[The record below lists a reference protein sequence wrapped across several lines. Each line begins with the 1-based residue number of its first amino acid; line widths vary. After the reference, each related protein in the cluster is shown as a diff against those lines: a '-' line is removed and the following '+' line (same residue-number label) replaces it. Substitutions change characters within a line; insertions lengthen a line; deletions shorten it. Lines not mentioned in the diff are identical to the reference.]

1 MGAVTSHLR
10 GIYTTAT
17 ALLRTISAL
26 NARYSALLSRVHAGP
41 FTPVEKPTESF
52 WMRDP
57 PFPELGDV
65 VWDGTPSSSS
75 AEDRVR
81 GGGGEEEVD
90 VVVVGSGITGVSAVK
105 TILELSCSS
114 AASAEGDGDHDDGDK
129 GGKTVPRIM
138 VLEARQLCS
147 GATARNG
154 GHIKCAPHTEFARLR
169 KTLGEEKARKVVRFQ
184 MRHLPALK
192 EVGERM
198 PLGEVREVETVDL
211 FLDGVDFER
220 ARGDVDGLKAWLPEI
235 EVGVWGAEEAR
246 EKFGV
251 NRHVVG
257 AISYQAGA
265 LWPYRLVTSLWND
278 LKTKH
283 PSLTISTHTPVSS
296 IAPNASSTHPYTVH
310 TPHGKIHTRHVL
322 HATNAY
328 TGHLV
333 PALRGCLTGVIGHM
347 TAQKPGRDFSPV
359 CHGGRSWSVMYG
371 LGFDYV
377 TQRPDGEDGQPG
389 ELMLGGGLFRSKEEG
404 LDQIGVWDDGRLDA
418 FPLMH
423 LRGSM
428 ATVFEPRW
436 GVEGKLE
443 GAWSGIMGF
452 TGDILPFVGGLKPGV
467 GNGVRENVGGV
478 GDGFGEWIAAG
489 FNGEGMVWA
498 WLSGVAVGIMMMG
511 REEDDLE
518 EGEGRPGGRL
528 GEWFPVEEVKLDG
541 GRLRRARLEN
551 MAGEV

>member
-1 MGAVTSHLR
+1 MGAVISHLR
-10 GIYTTAT
+10 GIYTSFT
-17 ALLRTISAL
+17 ALIRTLSAL
-26 NARYSALLSRVHAGP
+26 NARYGALLERVHAGP
-41 FTPVEKPTESF
+41 FLPVEKPTESF

-57 PFPELGDV
+57 PFPEMGDV
-65 VWDGTPSSSS
+65 D
-75 AEDRVR
+75 EEE
-81 GGGGEEEVD
+81 EEEVD

-105 TILELSCSS
+105 TIFELSSS
-114 AASAEGDGDHDDGDK
+114 SLTKPEGQGNDDQRGIPK
-129 GGKTVPRIM
+129 IM

-154 GHIKCAPHTEFARLR
+154 GHIKCAPHEEFARLR
-169 KTLGEEKARKVVRFQ
+169 RMLGDDERARKVVRLQ
-184 MRHLPALK
+184 MRHLSALK

-198 PLGEVREVETVDL
+198 PWGEVREVETVDL
-211 FLDGVDFER
+211 FLDGDGFER
-220 ARGDVDGLKAWLPEI
+220 ARGNVDELRGWMPEVDVR
-235 EVGVWGAEEAR
+235 VWEGEEEMR

-265 LWPYRLVTSLWND
+265 LWPYRLVTSLWHD
-278 LKTKH
+278 LKTKY

-296 IAPNASSTHPYTVH
+296 ITPNASPTHPYTIH
-310 TPHGKIHTRHVL
+310 SPRGKIRTRHVL

-333 PALRGCLTGVIGHM
+333 PALRGCLTGVLGHM
-347 TAQKPGRDFSPV
+347 TAQKPGKDFSPV

-371 LGFDYV
+371 TGFDYV

-389 ELMLGGGLFRSKEEG
+389 ELMLGGGLFRSKEDG
-404 LDQIGVWDDGRLDA
+404 LDQVGVWDDGRVDA

-428 ATVFEPRW
+428 AAIFEPRW
-436 GVEGKLE
+436 GAEGKLE

-452 TGDILPFVGGLKPGV
+452 TGDMLPFVGGLPVGV
-467 GNGVRENVGGV
+467 GNGRRMRENVGGV

-489 FNGEGMVWA
+489 FSGEGMVWA

-511 REEDDLE
+511 REDDELV

-528 GEWFPVEEVKLDG
+528 GEWFPVEEVRVDA

-551 MAGEV
+551 LANEV

>member
-10 GIYTTAT
+10 GIYNTTTA
-17 ALLRTISAL
+17 LIRTLSLL
-26 NARYSALLSRVHAGP
+26 NARYGALLERIRAGP
-41 FTPVEKPTESF
+41 FLPVEEPTEPF

-57 PFPELGDV
+57 PFPEIGDV
-65 VWDGTPSSSS
+65 DRDVG
-75 AEDRVR
+75 EDEEEV
-81 GGGGEEEVD
+81 EEVD

-105 TILELSCSS
+105 TILELSCSG
-114 AASAEGDGDHDDGDK
+114 ASSPEGINDDGK
-129 GGKTVPRIM
+129 RAKATAPKIM

-154 GHIKCAPHTEFARLR
+154 GHIKCAPHEEFARLR
-169 KTLGEEKARKVVRFQ
+169 KTLGEEAARKVVRLQ
-184 MRHLPALK
+184 MRHLSALR
-192 EVGERM
+192 EVGARM

-211 FLDGVDFER
+211 YLEGDGFER
-220 ARGDVDGLKAWLPEI
+220 ARG
-235 EVGVWGAEEAR
+235 
-246 EKFGV
+246 
-251 NRHVVG
+251 
-257 AISYQAGA
+257 SA
-265 LWPYRLVTSLWND
+265 LWPYRLVTSLWHD
-278 LKTKH
+278 LKTKY

-296 IAPNASSTHPYTVH
+296 ITPNASASHPYTVH
-310 TPHGKIHTRHVL
+310 THRGRIRTRHVL

-347 TAQKPGRDFSPV
+347 TAQKPGKDFAPV

-371 LGFDYV
+371 TGFDYV

-404 LDQIGVWDDGRLDA
+404 LDQIGVWDDGRVDA

-436 GVEGKLE
+436 GEGGKLE

-452 TGDILPFVGGLKPGV
+452 TGDTLPFVGGLPAGI
-467 GNGVRENVGGV
+467 GNGNGGRENVGGV

-489 FNGEGMVWA
+489 FSGEGMVWA
-498 WLSGVAVGIMMMG
+498 WLSGVAVGVMMMG
-511 REEDDLE
+511 REGEDVV

-528 GEWFPVEEVKLDG
+528 AEWFPVEEVRVDG

-551 MAGEV
+551 LANEV

>member
-1 MGAVTSHLR
+1 MGAVISHLR
-10 GIYTTAT
+10 SIYNTAT

-26 NARYSALLSRVHAGP
+26 NARYGALLARVHAGP

-65 VWDGTPSSSS
+65 V
-75 AEDRVR
+75 
-81 GGGGEEEVD
+81 EEEEEEAD

-105 TILELSCSS
+105 TILELSSS
-114 AASAEGDGDHDDGDK
+114 PK
-129 GGKTVPRIM
+129 IM

-154 GHIKCAPHTEFARLR
+154 GHIKCAPHEEFARLR
-169 KTLGEEKARKVVRFQ
+169 KTLGEEKARRVVRLQ

-198 PLGEVREVETVDL
+198 PWGEVREVETVDL
-211 FLDGVDFER
+211 FLEGVDFER
-220 ARGDVDGLKAWLPEI
+220 ARGHVDGMREWLPE
-235 EVGVWGAEEAR
+235 VDVHVWEAEQAR
-246 EKFGV
+246 KKFGV
-251 NRHVVG
+251 NRQVVG

-265 LWPYRLVTSLWND
+265 LWPYRLVTSLWHD
-278 LKTKH
+278 LMTKY
-283 PSLTISTHTPVSS
+283 PGLTISTHTPVSS
-296 IAPNASSTHPYTVH
+296 ITPNASPTHPYTVH
-310 TPHGKIHTRHVL
+310 TSRGKIRTRHVL

-333 PALRGCLTGVIGHM
+333 PSLRGCLTGVIGHM
-347 TAQKPGRDFSPV
+347 TAQKPGDGFAPV
-359 CHGGRSWSVMYG
+359 CQGRRSWSMMYG
-371 LGFDYV
+371 TGFDYV

-404 LDQIGVWDDGRLDA
+404 LDQVGVWDDGRVDA

-428 ATVFEPRW
+428 ATIFEPRW
-436 GVEGKLE
+436 GAGGTLE
-443 GAWSGIMGF
+443 AAWSGIMGF
-452 TGDILPFVGGLKPGV
+452 TGDMLPFVGGLPPGV
-467 GNGVRENVGGV
+467 GIGKRRNVGGV

-498 WLSGVAVGIMMMG
+498 WLSGVAVGIMVMG
-511 REEDDLE
+511 REGDELY

-528 GEWFPVEEVKLDG
+528 GEWFPVEEVCVDG
-541 GRLRRARLEN
+541 GRMRRARIEN
-551 MAGEV
+551 LASEI